1 MKNLLK
7 TTNMLKTALLA
18 VTVLFASCKKD
29 NNNTPSNPNNPSA
42 PATDSVTAK
51 AIAYEASGNFTF
63 INTETST
70 TNTYTHQYVKIN
82 YEDQSHIF
90 ANTQYT
96 FLSFYNTNTQAAAEM
111 ITFVILG
118 KEMPKTG
125 TYKVGS
131 WPIASAGITEADKL
145 LPDEMA
151 ILVVGNSLV
160 TKRNAAMTIQVVND
174 NGKITITSNNEIEVY
189 DNLMGGLKGKCKDIN
204 LTRTTKKV

>member
-1 MKNLLK
+1 
-7 TTNMLKTALLA
+7 MLKTALLA

-42 PATDSVTAK
+42 PATDSVTAE

-82 YEDQSHIF
+82 YKDQSNLW

-96 FLSFYNTNTQAAAEM
+96 YLSFYNTNTQAAAEM

-151 ILVVGNSLV
+151 ILVVGNSFV

>member
-1 MKNLLK
+1 MNFRNFKIATL
-7 TTNMLKTALLA
+7 ALI
-18 VTVLFASCKKD
+18 LFAGIASCNKD
-29 NNNTPSNPNNPSA
+29 DDNTPNDPHNPNPT
-42 PATDSVTAK
+42 TDSVTANT
-51 AIAYEASGNFTF
+51 IAYEASGGFTF
-63 INTETST
+63 TNTETNT
-70 TNTYTHQYVKIN
+70 TNGYTHQYVKIN
-82 YEDQSHIF
+82 YKDQSNLW

-96 FLSFYNTNTQAAAEM
+96 YLSFYNKNAQAAAEM

-131 WPIASAGITEADKL
+131 WPIASAGITEVDKL

-160 TKRNAAMTIQVVND
+160 TKRNASMTIQVVND

-189 DNLMGGLKGKCKDIN
+189 DNIGGTLKGKCKDIN

>member
-18 VTVLFASCKKD
+18 VTVLFASCTKD
-29 NNNTPSNPNNPSA
+29 DDNAPDPNNPSN
-42 PATDSVTAK
+42 PTTDLVTADP
-51 AIAYEASGNFTF
+51 ITYEASGGFTF
-63 INTETST
+63 TNTETNT
-70 TNTYTHQYVKIN
+70 TIGYTHQFVKIN
-82 YEDQSHIF
+82 YKDQSNLW

-96 FLSFYNTNTQAAAEM
+96 YLSFYNTNAQAAAEM

-118 KEMPKTG
+118 NEMPKTG

-160 TKRNAAMTIQVVND
+160 TKRNAAMTIQVAND

>member
-1 MKNLLK
+1 MKPIQF
-7 TTNMLKTALLA
+7 LKTATLVLA
-18 VTVLFASCKKD
+18 VLLSSCAKD
-29 NNNTPSNPNNPSA
+29 DDNAPDPNNPSN
-42 PATDSVTAK
+42 PTTDLVTADP
-51 AIAYEASGNFTF
+51 ITYEASGGFTF
-63 INTETST
+63 TNTET
-70 TNTYTHQYVKIN
+70 NTAKEYTHQYVKIN
-82 YEDQSHIF
+82 YKDQSNLW

-96 FLSFYNTNTQAAAEM
+96 YLSFYNTNAQAATEM

-160 TKRNAAMTIQVVND
+160 TKRNTSMTIQVVND
-174 NGKITITSNNEIEVY
+174 NGKITIKTSNEIEVY
-189 DNLMGGLKGKCKDIN
+189 DNLTGGLKGKCKDIN
-204 LTRTTKKV
+204 LTRTTKKA